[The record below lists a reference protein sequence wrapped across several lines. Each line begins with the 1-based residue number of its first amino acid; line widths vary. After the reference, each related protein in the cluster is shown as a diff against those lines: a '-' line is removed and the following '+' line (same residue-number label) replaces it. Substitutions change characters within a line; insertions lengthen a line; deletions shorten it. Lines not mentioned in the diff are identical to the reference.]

1 MQLSRKGI
9 VVGPSSGF
17 ALCGLLNYLENRVK
31 NNTLDELR
39 EDNGDITCVF
49 ICPDG
54 PVPYLDEYFKY
65 LDAADFPDVLNH
77 ELLANKPQQPD

>member
-1 MQLSRKGI
+1 MQLNRNGI

-39 EDNGDITCVF
+39 DKDEDISCVF

-65 LDAADFPDVLNH
+65 LDPSDFPEILNR
-77 ELLANKPQQPD
+77 ELLQNKP